1 MSEKERR
8 GVELLRRTYPRVV
21 FLDIAPDIGEFSYVN
36 RYSARSLVL
45 RGYRS
50 ALRTLT
56 EAKER
61 GVFDEVNGSDA
72 ALN

>member
-1 MSEKERR
+1 
-8 GVELLRRTYPRVV
+8 VV